1 MLNTIQSALFNKNS
15 LKSQHFQNLNFDDDS
30 DDISDSNTT
39 DIEPN
44 PIISNGYR
52 TPNFPESYEF
62 KNNNSKIKNDKKSSQ
77 EKSHDKK
84 NAPKNNEKIDP
95 KRTLSQHVK
104 KAEVLLN
111 ENNTQE
117 LEKMIDKIDQRRLGR
132 DPTHKAR
139 PESGT
144 VQYPSTDLTDLVH
157 NIHLENKNQIWNKNI
172 KISTLHSLIPKGNLR
187 DDEKNNI
194 LDPKMIEKM
203 IPENMTPMVDMLSLT
218 RQESAKN
225 DPDLL
230 PHNYSI
236 DEYGRVNINKIDS
249 NGNEQ
254 NLNQNEISKLD
265 MSTSTFDYLLTKAKE
280 PTPPV
285 VRGNVDKPVLIKRD
299 HNVLFKLDAEKEKEK
314 EIEDNKQNGE
324 KGEGKFGNIFNQNNN
339 NENSSE
345 EKSGLLTSK
354 TTHKSSFSLK
364 STKPT
369 HSNVN
374 VQYSSTIQRDLIN
387 HYNDMI
393 DLDHQRQDY

>member
-1 MLNTIQSALFNKNS
+1 
-15 LKSQHFQNLNFDDDS
+15 
-30 DDISDSNTT
+30 
-39 DIEPN
+39 
-44 PIISNGYR
+44 
-52 TPNFPESYEF
+52 
-62 KNNNSKIKNDKKSSQ
+62 
-77 EKSHDKK
+77 
-84 NAPKNNEKIDP
+84 
-95 KRTLSQHVK
+95 
-104 KAEVLLN
+104 
-111 ENNTQE
+111 
-117 LEKMIDKIDQRRLGR
+117 
-132 DPTHKAR
+132 
-139 PESGT
+139 
-144 VQYPSTDLTDLVH
+144 
-157 NIHLENKNQIWNKNI
+157 
-172 KISTLHSLIPKGNLR
+172 
-187 DDEKNNI
+187 
-194 LDPKMIEKM
+194 MIEKM